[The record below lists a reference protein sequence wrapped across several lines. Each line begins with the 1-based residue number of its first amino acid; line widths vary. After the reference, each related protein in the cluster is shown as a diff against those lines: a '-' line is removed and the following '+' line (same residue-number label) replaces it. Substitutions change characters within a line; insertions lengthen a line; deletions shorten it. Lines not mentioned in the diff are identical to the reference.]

1 MSSKIQELKDKIS
14 PKALKVLKGTGYEND
29 EEILIDLAEL
39 TEEHQIK
46 ASEYLT
52 LSPIKIMKKFELSLK
67 KIMKKYELMEKYPY
81 KDKNQIK
88 LQLSDDYMEKAQR
101 VIQAERWRSIPDL
114 ARKLLENYLDSYVEI
129 EQLEAIKNNIR

>member
-1 MSSKIQELKDKIS
+1 MRRKIQELKDKIS

-29 EEILIDLAEL
+29 EETLIDLAEL
-39 TEEHQIK
+39 TEWHQIK

-52 LSPIKIMKKFELSLK
+52 LSPKKLSPKKIMKKFEL
-67 KIMKKYELMEKYPY
+67 MEKYPN
-81 KDKNQIK
+81 KDKNILK
-88 LQLSDDYMEKAQR
+88 FQLPDDYMEKAQR

-129 EQLEAIKNNIR
+129 

>member
-1 MSSKIQELKDKIS
+1 MRNKIQELKDKIS

-46 ASEYLT
+46 ASEYLALGPKKI
-52 LSPIKIMKKFELSLK
+52 LSPKKIIKKF
-67 KIMKKYELMEKYPY
+67 ELMEKYPN
-81 KDKNQIK
+81 KDKNILK
-88 LQLSDDYMEKAQR
+88 FQLPDDYMEKAQR

-129 EQLEAIKNNIR
+129 

>member
-1 MSSKIQELKDKIS
+1 MSSKTQELKDKIS

-46 ASEYLT
+46 ASEYLALGPKKI
-52 LSPIKIMKKFELSLK
+52 LSPKKIIKKF
-67 KIMKKYELMEKYPY
+67 ELMEKYPD

-88 LQLSDDYMEKAQR
+88 LQLSDEYMEKAKR
-101 VIQAERWRSIPDL
+101 VTQTERWISIPFL
-114 ARKLLENYLDSYVEI
+114 AKKLLEDYLNRYDKVEERTELNESNMI
-129 EQLEAIKNNIR
+129 

>member
-39 TEEHQIK
+39 TEWHQIK

-52 LSPIKIMKKFELSLK
+52 LSPEKIMKKFEL
-67 KIMKKYELMEKYPY
+67 MEKYPD
-81 KDKNQIK
+81 KDKNILK
-88 LQLSDDYMEKAQR
+88 FQLSDDYMEKAKR
-101 VIQAERWRSIPDL
+101 VIQAERWRSIPFL
-114 ARKLLENYLDSYVEI
+114 AKKLLEDYLNRYDKVE
-129 EQLEAIKNNIR
+129 ERTELNESNIA

>member
-14 PKALKVLKGTGYEND
+14 PKALRVLKGTGYEND
-29 EEILIDLAEL
+29 EEILIDLVEL

-52 LSPIKIMKKFELSLK
+52 LSPIKIMKK
-67 KIMKKYELMEKYPY
+67 YELMEKYPD

-88 LQLSDDYMEKAQR
+88 LQLSDEYMEKAQR
-101 VIQAERWRSIPDL
+101 VIQAERRRSIPVL

-129 EQLEAIKNNIR
+129 